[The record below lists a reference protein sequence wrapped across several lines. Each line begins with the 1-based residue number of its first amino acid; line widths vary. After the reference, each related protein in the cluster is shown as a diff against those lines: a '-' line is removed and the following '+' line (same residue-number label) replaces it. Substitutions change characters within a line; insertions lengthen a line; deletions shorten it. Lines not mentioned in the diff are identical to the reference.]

1 MKAAEP
7 KSDSNCCRESIFG
20 EEGIVASFLKK
31 NLFTSVKGTSEEE
44 LQAKSDIAA
53 ANKAKKRFMVVTDL
67 SGEFTEN
74 PPDEKINPTESH
86 S

>member
-1 MKAAEP
+1 
-7 KSDSNCCRESIFG
+7 
-20 EEGIVASFLKK
+20 
-31 NLFTSVKGTSEEE
+31 VKGTSEEE

-74 PPDEKINPTESH
+74 PPDEKINPTESL